1 MNYIEKYNNIFMKTF
16 SLTEDDL
23 NKNPTM
29 NDIELWDSVGHINLI
44 AEIEDEFNIEI
55 SIDEMSELTSYKKG
69 TELIEKHTSI

>member
-55 SIDEMSELTSYKKG
+55 SIDEMSELTS
-69 TELIEKHTSI
+69 

>member
-29 NDIELWDSVGHINLI
+29 NDIELWDSVGHINLN
-44 AEIEDEFNIEI
+44 AEI
-55 SIDEMSELTSYKKG
+55 
-69 TELIEKHTSI
+69 